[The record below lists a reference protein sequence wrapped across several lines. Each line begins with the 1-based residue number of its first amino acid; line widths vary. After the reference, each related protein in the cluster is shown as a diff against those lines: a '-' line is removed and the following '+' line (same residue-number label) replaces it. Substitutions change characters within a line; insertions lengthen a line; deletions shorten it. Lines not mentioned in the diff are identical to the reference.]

1 MANPA
6 LVRNGAPN
14 VYRQTKTTSTRTDTE
29 EQPTTSSSLEEVSE
43 TDCFQNLRQTLEAKG
58 ISEHTASIIMSSWR
72 DSTKQ
77 QYRSYLT
84 RWLSFCSKH
93 KEDPLCPSSAKFLDF
108 LTGLYEQGVGYSAIN
123 TAKSAVSSFLNVS
136 SEAPQLGNNPI
147 VKRFMAGVFNQR
159 PALPRYN
166 VTWDVSVV
174 LNYLRTQSPVRNLT
188 LLALAQ
194 KLAMLFLFLSG
205 HRGQSLVLLDIRNI
219 RITKGNLKVTFGD
232 VMKHTRPGTHTA
244 ELTLPGY
251 APDRRLCIVTTYSE
265 YVLRTKSIRRSHTLF
280 IGTIRPHSPVSKDT
294 VAKRIKK
301 VMSVS
306 DLPLLQLSGFP

>member
-1 MANPA
+1 M
-6 LVRNGAPN
+6 
-14 VYRQTKTTSTRTDTE
+14 
-29 EQPTTSSSLEEVSE
+29 
-43 TDCFQNLRQTLEAKG
+43 
-58 ISEHTASIIMSSWR
+58 
-72 DSTKQ
+72 
-77 QYRSYLT
+77 
-84 RWLSFCSKH
+84 
-93 KEDPLCPSSAKFLDF
+93 CPSLAKFLDF

-166 VTWDVSVV
+166 VPWDVSVV
-174 LNYLRTQSPVRNLT
+174 LNYLRTQTPVRNLT

-194 KLAMLFLFLSG
+194 KLAMLFLLLSG

-232 VMKHTRPGTHTA
+232 VMKHSRPGTHTA

-294 VAKRIKK
+294 VAKWIKK
-301 VMSVS
+301 VMSLAGIDVS
-306 DLPLLQLSGFP
+306 IFAPHSVRSASTSAVRVPIATIVRTASWSGVGTFQKYYKKPINKSFGEGVLQLAKD